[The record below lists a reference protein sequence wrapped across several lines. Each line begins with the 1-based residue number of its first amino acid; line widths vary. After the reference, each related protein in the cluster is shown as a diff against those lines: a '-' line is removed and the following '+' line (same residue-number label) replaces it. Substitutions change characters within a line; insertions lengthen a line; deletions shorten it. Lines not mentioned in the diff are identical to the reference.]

1 MVEVSAHFRI
11 FPNWDCDTDY
21 LPDKIMSFSGKH
33 QAKKKLL
40 LLNINMGGEIEML
53 KKTHNQIQNSINI
66 FLVLWEILIAWK

>member
-1 MVEVSAHFRI
+1 
-11 FPNWDCDTDY
+11 
-21 LPDKIMSFSGKH
+21 MSFSGKH

-66 FLVLWEILIAWK
+66 FLVLLEILIAWK